1 MCVGVESS
9 KLKFRKSSS
18 ATNRTEGRPSN
29 NNFANNNNNN
39 HYNNNF
45 AVMSINNSFQSVN
58 KCNKNFDVN
67 SGNIANEETT
77 ETIEGRV
84 TDKPRYSINDFKKC
98 TIIT

>member
-29 NNFANNNNNN
+29 SNFANHN
-39 HYNNNF
+39 HYNNNY
-45 AVMSINNSFQSVN
+45 AVMRINNSFQSVN

-67 SGNIANEETT
+67 SSNITNEETT

>member
-1 MCVGVESS
+1 
-9 KLKFRKSSS
+9 
-18 ATNRTEGRPSN
+18 
-29 NNFANNNNNN
+29 
-39 HYNNNF
+39 
-45 AVMSINNSFQSVN
+45 MSINNSFQSVN

-84 TDKPRYSINDFKKC
+84 TEKPRYSINDFKKC